1 MPANKVLYAVR
12 MPADLKRL
20 IDQAAESGGVTT
32 SQLVI
37 EACWKYLE
45 YGSMTV
51 KPPDPDQTHIGGPH
65 SSISAVELASWG
77 KLAATPVV
85 NGNAAMRAFMS
96 KLPAITPVEPEPPP
110 LLRPC
115 PKIGWDH
122 PDGDPRKC
130 RLQAGH
136 KGNCSP
142 GEKVDA

>member
-12 MPADLKRL
+12 MPVDLKRM

-37 EACWKYLE
+37 AACWKYLE
-45 YGSMTV
+45 RGNMPAGRTQMAQPMPTV
-51 KPPDPDQTHIGGPH
+51 KGNDAMQ
-65 SSISAVELASWG
+65 AFLA
-77 KLAATPVV
+77 
-85 NGNAAMRAFMS
+85 
-96 KLPAITPVEPEPPP
+96 KLPAITPIEPEQTP
-110 LLRPC
+110 LMRPC

-122 PDGDPRKC
+122 PDGEPRKC

-142 GEKVDA
+142 GERMDA